1 MARAGRHHVMRRV
14 TRCVAGGLHLALALA
29 VVACTRSDTQTTLN
43 GSGLMRLAVIG
54 NSDSHAYHDSI
65 AFPPGTPLRGG
76 ARHAATFQWT
86 EVLHALR
93 GREIDQGPWGE
104 RGRSARGARILGM
117 VGIAVRRPRKQD
129 FEYNVAYS
137 GARCSDLAGPQGQVA
152 QLRRAI
158 DADAAAWGGGVVLF
172 RIGIN
177 DIGRR
182 EVLDEVARTGM
193 TDAHRQLVRA
203 CTDAIIDAVRGF
215 RGAHEQLHFVLVGI
229 ADNAN
234 WPPNFDAFR
243 DAEALRRLDAMHD
256 AYDDALRTFASTTP
270 GVAFFDD
277 RSWLRERWGSRDAD
291 GAPAYRPY
299 PVAGVPVALVQG
311 DEAASAYVADGHA
324 NTMVNAL
331 WAQSLARF
339 LVERFGAPLTP
350 VTDDELAAFLRPLV
364 AP

>member
-1 MARAGRHHVMRRV
+1 M
-14 TRCVAGGLHLALALA
+14 TRCVTRYVTGGLGVALAIA
-29 VVACTRSDTQTTLN
+29 VVACARSDTETTMN

-54 NSDSHAYHDSI
+54 DSDSHAYHDSI

-76 ARHAATFQWT
+76 SRHDATFQWT

-117 VGIAVRRPRKQD
+117 VGVEVRTPRKRD

-137 GARCSDLAGPQGQVA
+137 GARCSDLAGPRGQLA

-158 DADAAAWGGGVVLF
+158 EADAAAWAGGVVLF

-182 EVLDEVARTGM
+182 EVLDDVARTGM
-193 TDAHRQLVRA
+193 TDAHRQRVRD
-203 CTDAIIDAVRGF
+203 CTDAIIDAVRGL

-243 DAEALRRLDAMHD
+243 DVEALRRLDAMHD
-256 AYDDALRTFASTTP
+256 AYDDALRTFASATP

-277 RSWLRERWGSRDAD
+277 RAWLRERWGSRGAD
-291 GAPAYRPY
+291 GVPAYRPF
-299 PVAGVPVALVQG
+299 PVAGVPVSLVQS
-311 DEAASAYVADGHA
+311 DKAASAYVADGHA
-324 NTMVNAL
+324 NTVVNAL
-331 WAQSLARF
+331 WTQSLTRF
-339 LVERFGAPLTP
+339 LAERFGAPLTP
-350 VTDDELAAFLRPLV
+350 VTDDEVAAFLRPLV